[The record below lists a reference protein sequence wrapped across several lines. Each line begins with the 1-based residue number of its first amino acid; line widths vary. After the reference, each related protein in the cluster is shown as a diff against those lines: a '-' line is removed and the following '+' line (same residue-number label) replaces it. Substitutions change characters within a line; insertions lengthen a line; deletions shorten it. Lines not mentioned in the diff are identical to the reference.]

1 MKRAFFAA
9 ALLLCGA
16 FLSAQNSAKEIVQKA
31 LDSSSAGESVDYI
44 KKQIP
49 QQKSA
54 AEKRALLAFL
64 GGLQEQLGA
73 YKDAT
78 ASYAQAAGIS
88 APNVEGLPKKTN
100 PQLVL
105 DAVRCA
111 LCSGDSATA
120 DNYLNSAVRNS
131 SDETIQ
137 AYIKL
142 YEVWSRLCQIEANS
156 QLDESVALLT
166 AYADFPSMKA
176 VAPSVLLTL
185 WYITGQE
192 SWGKKL
198 RDAFPKSPE
207 AAIVAGSVQ
216 MVPAPFWYFMP
227 KKGSALEAAAESAA
241 ESQTIPMEK
250 SDDSAGAGSASNA
263 GSSNEGADSQSGDA
277 SDDASEKIKKQQLGL
292 FKSRD
297 NAQSLCDKLKEKGF
311 KPYITEETRPSG
323 TTYFIVV
330 VDENAK
336 GNIGDQLRS
345 AGFEC
350 YPIF

>member
-1 MKRAFFAA
+1 MKRAAFFAA
-9 ALLLCGA
+9 LLSCALAA
-16 FLSAQNSAKEIVQKA
+16 FAQNSAKEISQKA
-31 LDSSSAGESVDYI
+31 LSYSSAGESVDYL

-49 QQKSA
+49 QAKNA
-54 AEKRALLAFL
+54 ADKRALLAFL
-64 GGLQEQLGA
+64 ASLQEQLGA
-73 YKDAT
+73 YKDAS

-88 APNVEGLPKKTN
+88 APNAEGMQKKTN

-105 DAVRCA
+105 DAVRCS
-111 LCSGDSATA
+111 LSSGDCSTA
-120 DNYLNSAVRNS
+120 DSYLNSAVRNS
-131 SDETIQ
+131 QDETIQ

-142 YEVWSRLCQIEANS
+142 YEVWSRLCQIESNS
-156 QLDESVALLT
+156 QLDESVALLK
-166 AYADFPSMKA
+166 AYSDFPSMKA
-176 VAPSVLLTL
+176 VQPSVLLTL
-185 WYITGQE
+185 WYVTGQE

-198 RDAFPKSPE
+198 RAAFPKSPE
-207 AAIVAGSVQ
+207 AAIVAGNVQ
-216 MVPAPFWYFMP
+216 MTPAPFWYFMP

-241 ESQTIPMEK
+241 ESQSVPMEK
-250 SDDSAGAGSASNA
+250 SDDSSA
-263 GSSNEGADSQSGDA
+263 GADSDDSSQSEG
-277 SDDASEKIKKQQLGL
+277 SEKIKKQQLGL

-297 NAQSLCDKLKEKGF
+297 NAQGLCDRLKEKGF

-336 GNIGDQLRS
+336 GNIGEQLRS

>member
-1 MKRAFFAA
+1 MKRSLIAA
-9 ALLLCGA
+9 ALALSAALLA
-16 FLSAQNSAKEIVQKA
+16 AQNSAKEISAKA
-31 LDSSSAGESVDYI
+31 LDYSSAGESIDYL

-49 QQKSA
+49 QQKDA
-54 AEKRALLAFL
+54 AQKRALLAFL

-73 YKDAT
+73 YKDAS

-88 APNVEGLPKKTN
+88 APNVDGMPKKTS

-111 LCSGDSATA
+111 LSSGDSATA
-120 DNYLNSAVRNS
+120 ESYLNSAVRNS
-131 SDETIQ
+131 QDETIQ

-142 YEVWSRLCQIEANS
+142 YEVWSRLCQIESNS
-156 QLDESVALLT
+156 DLDESVALLK
-166 AYADFPSMKA
+166 AYSDFPSMKS
-176 VAPSVLLTL
+176 VQPSVLLTL
-185 WYITGQE
+185 WYITGQD
-192 SWGKKL
+192 SYGKQL
-198 RDAFPKSPE
+198 RKAFPKSPE

-216 MVPAPFWYFMP
+216 MTPAPFWYFMP
-227 KKGSALEAAAESAA
+227 KKGKALEAAAENAA
-241 ESQTIPMEK
+241 ESQSVPVEK
-250 SDDSAGAGSASNA
+250 SADESGS
-263 GSSNEGADSQSGDA
+263 
-277 SDDASEKIKKQQLGL
+277 SEKIKKQQLGL

-297 NAQSLCDKLKEKGF
+297 NAQNLCDRLKEKGF

-323 TTYFIVV
+323 TTYYIVV

-336 GNIGDQLRS
+336 GDIGDQLRS

>member
-1 MKRAFFAA
+1 MKLLALFSSLMLFASLAF
-9 ALLLCGA
+9 G
-16 FLSAQNSAKEIVQKA
+16 QSAKETSQKA
-31 LDSSSAGESVDYI
+31 MEASSAGEAVEI
-44 KKQIP
+44 LKKQIP
-49 QQKSA
+49 QAKNA
-54 AEKRALLAFL
+54 ADKRALLAFL

-73 YKDAT
+73 YKDAS

-88 APNVEGLPKKTN
+88 APNVEGFAKKTN

-105 DAVRCA
+105 DAVRCS

-120 DNYLNSAVRNS
+120 DSYLNSAVRNS
-131 SDETIQ
+131 QDETIQ

-142 YEVWSRLCQIEANS
+142 YEVWSRLCQIESNS
-156 QLDESVALLT
+156 QLDESVALLK
-166 AYADFPSMKA
+166 AYSDFPSMKA
-176 VAPSVLLTL
+176 VQPSVLLTL
-185 WYITGQE
+185 WYVTGQE

-198 RDAFPKSPE
+198 RAAFPKSPE
-207 AAIVAGSVQ
+207 AAIVAGNVQ
-216 MVPAPFWYFMP
+216 MTPAPFWYFMP

-241 ESQTIPMEK
+241 ESQSVPMEK
-250 SDDSAGAGSASNA
+250 SDDSSA
-263 GSSNEGADSQSGDA
+263 GADSDDSSQSE
-277 SDDASEKIKKQQLGL
+277 ASEKIKKQQLGL

-297 NAQSLCDKLKEKGF
+297 NAQGLCDRLKEKGF

-336 GNIGDQLRS
+336 GNIGEQLRS

>member
-1 MKRAFFAA
+1 MKLLALFSSLMLFASLAF
-9 ALLLCGA
+9 G
-16 FLSAQNSAKEIVQKA
+16 QSAKETSQKA
-31 LDSSSAGESVDYI
+31 MEASSAGEAVEI
-44 KKQIP
+44 LKKQIP
-49 QQKSA
+49 QAKNA
-54 AEKRALLAFL
+54 ADKRALLAFL

-73 YKDAT
+73 YKDAS

-88 APNVEGLPKKTN
+88 APNIEGFPKKTN

-105 DAVRCA
+105 DAVRCS

-131 SDETIQ
+131 QDETIQ

-142 YEVWSRLCQIEANS
+142 YEVWSRLCQIESNS
-156 QLDESVALLT
+156 QLDESVALLK
-166 AYADFPSMKA
+166 AYSDFPSMKA
-176 VAPSVLLTL
+176 VQPSVLLTL
-185 WYITGQE
+185 WYVTGQE

-198 RDAFPKSPE
+198 RAAFPKSPE
-207 AAIVAGSVQ
+207 AAIVAGNVQ
-216 MVPAPFWYFMP
+216 MTPAPFWYFMP

-241 ESQTIPMEK
+241 ESQSVPMEK
-250 SDDSAGAGSASNA
+250 SDDSSAGAG
-263 GSSNEGADSQSGDA
+263 ADDSSQSE
-277 SDDASEKIKKQQLGL
+277 ASEKIKKQQLGL

-297 NAQSLCDKLKEKGF
+297 NAQGLCDRLKEKGF

-336 GNIGDQLRS
+336 GNIGEQLRS

>member
-1 MKRAFFAA
+1 MKLLALFSSLMLFASLAF
-9 ALLLCGA
+9 G
-16 FLSAQNSAKEIVQKA
+16 QSAKETSQKA
-31 LDSSSAGESVDYI
+31 MEASSAGEAVEI
-44 KKQIP
+44 LKKQIP
-49 QQKSA
+49 QAKNA
-54 AEKRALLAFL
+54 ADKRALLAFL

-73 YKDAT
+73 YKDAS

-88 APNVEGLPKKTN
+88 APNVEGFLKKTN

-105 DAVRCA
+105 DAVRCS

-131 SDETIQ
+131 QDETIQ

-142 YEVWSRLCQIEANS
+142 YEVWSRLCQIESNS
-156 QLDESVALLT
+156 QLDESVALLK
-166 AYADFPSMKA
+166 AYSDFPSMKS
-176 VAPSVLLTL
+176 VQPSVLLTL
-185 WYITGQE
+185 WYVTGQE
-192 SWGKKL
+192 TWGKKL
-198 RDAFPKSPE
+198 RAAFPKSPE
-207 AAIVAGSVQ
+207 AAIVAGNVQ
-216 MVPAPFWYFMP
+216 MTPAPFWYFMP

-241 ESQTIPMEK
+241 ESQSVPMEK
-250 SDDSAGAGSASNA
+250 SDDSSAGTDLD
-263 GSSNEGADSQSGDA
+263 GSSQSEG
-277 SDDASEKIKKQQLGL
+277 SEKIKKQQLGL

-297 NAQSLCDKLKEKGF
+297 NAQGLCDRLKEKGF

-336 GNIGDQLRS
+336 GNVGEQLRS